1 MNRMNAT
8 VGYARAVITPPF
20 GTALAG
26 YFPSRPAEGL
36 HDDLYARVVAMRT
49 DEPVIV
55 VQLDLMC
62 ADELFVDMLE
72 ERICK
77 MFLIPHENVFVSCI
91 HTHSGS
97 AATMEKDSLS
107 ELFRDELASEHVI
120 GQVLWSIGQALS
132 DMRPFTLS
140 VSSSRLDGIG
150 NNRSDYAAPY
160 DNELILMQLT
170 RDDGEKI
177 LLYNYACHP
186 TVLSRENRLI
196 SADYPGAAAA
206 ILEQQDDIAGALF
219 LNGADG
225 DISTRFTRKESS
237 FAEVRRIGGILGGE
251 VLKMSCLAETGESVG
266 KLRCISLSFQVAV
279 KSMMTLEEADTAL
292 ENAKRNKEEAE
303 KLGLEA
309 GKLRLVQSLY
319 EGALLNRETIRTL
332 HGVTSLSLQI
342 RVLQINHLS
351 LIYIPGELFSSL
363 GLMLKEKVGGK
374 AAVVCY
380 GHGCVGYIPNRAAY
394 ERGCYEAL
402 STPLAPGEGEK
413 MVDFILSRL
422 ADNNAG
428 L

>member
-1 MNRMNAT
+1 MNAT
-8 VGYARAVITPPF
+8 VGCARAVITPPF

-36 HDDLYARVVAMRT
+36 HDDLYARVVAIHA

-72 ERICK
+72 KQIFK
-77 MFLIPHENVFVSCI
+77 KFHIPRESVFISCI

-97 AATMEKDSLS
+97 AATIEKDSLN
-107 ELFRDELASEHVI
+107 EIFRDELASEHVL
-120 GQVLWSIGQALS
+120 GQVLWSIAQALA
-132 DMRPFTLS
+132 DMHPFLVS
-140 VSSSRLDGIG
+140 VSSSGLDGIG
-150 NNRSDYAAPY
+150 SNRSDYAAPY
-160 DNELILMQLT
+160 DNELVLLQLT
-170 RDDGEKI
+170 RDDGKKI

-186 TVLSRENRLI
+186 TVMNRENRLI

-206 ILEQQDDIAGALF
+206 ILERQDDVACALF

-225 DISTRFTRKESS
+225 DISTRFTRRESS

-251 VLKMSCLAETGESVG
+251 VLKMSCLSETGECVR
-266 KLRCISLSFQVAV
+266 KLRCIAFSFQAAV
-279 KSMMTLEEADTAL
+279 KSMMTLEEADAAL
-292 ENAKRNKEEAE
+292 EKAREKKEEAE
-303 KLGLEA
+303 KQSLEA

-342 RVLQINHLS
+342 KVLQINRLS

-363 GLMLKEKVGGK
+363 GLLLKEKLDGK
-374 AAVVCY
+374 AVVVSY
-380 GHGCVGYIPNRAAY
+380 GNGCIGYIPNRAAY
-394 ERGCYEAL
+394 ERNCYEAL

-413 MVDFILSRL
+413 LVESILSHL
-422 ADNNAG
+422 AENNAS